1 MTLIEQAI
9 LASVGEEDPGGC
21 RVVAASAG
29 LCADDRR
36 ELAAWGPSCD
46 GLWGADAGRRTS
58 INFHPLPSGSFCI
71 SRTTLA
77 GWEDGDRVPRRA
89 STHCLVVAAAGLRP
103 FANNPLAVVEEA
115 AAAGAFDAPAYAP
128 AALQPLQLDGG
139 APVVERGLAG
149 RGGRPARPRAI
160 GDAGAGGPGVRLFGR
175 GGGAAGPSA
184 CGRGAELSPPGM
196 SRRVLLFHRVEVRP
210 APPLPDHRPASRP
223 GGKGVAG
230 APPQRHPPGPRP
242 VLPERRG
249 VGRLGPAHREGR
261 RQGRLRLPGCPVG
274 PAAARAAPGDL
285 SALGLQL
292 CDELDLSPL
301 ERGDPMAA
309 ARAREQGGNALRAHA
324 AHHRFEKSAEA
335 ATAVRSAGAVPSKDL
350 ATETPEVLE
359 TLEAL
364 DDAVYDAIHGHAAA
378 LERLQALWPTALAHL
393 GEQFLAE
400 SRVQYL
406 RYALTVWENCV
417 ERPRGSRPGTG
428 GAGPGRPL
436 HALRRAVTLM
446 HWRGGQS
453 HFRRDHAKRG
463 ARIGTVPL
471 LFDEQ

>member
-9 LASVGEEDPGGC
+9 LASVGEEDAGGC

-29 LCADDRR
+29 LRADDRR

-46 GLWGADAGRRTS
+46 GLWEPDAGRRTS

-77 GWEDGDRVPRRA
+77 GWEDGGRVPRRA

-103 FANNPLAVVEEA
+103 FANNPLALVEEA

-139 APVVERGLAG
+139 APVV
-149 RGGRPARPRAI
+149 
-160 GDAGAGGPGVRLFGR
+160 DAA
-175 GGGAAGPSA
+175 
-184 CGRGAELSPPGM
+184 
-196 SRRVLLFHRVEVRP
+196 LLEEV
-210 APPLPDHRPASRP
+210 A
-223 GGKGVAG
+223 
-230 APPQRHPPGPRP
+230 
-242 VLPERRG
+242 
-249 VGRLGPAHREGR
+249 GRLGPERLAMLVQAALESVCLAVAGQPPVHQLVAAVLNCLPLECRGEFSFSTELRFASRRPFRIIGLPRGRAEREWLAHHPNVTLLDLDQSCPSGAALGGWARFIERVAGR
-261 RQGRLRLPGCPVG
+261 GDFDFLAAQLAQPR
-274 PAAARAAPGDL
+274 PALALGDL
-285 SALGLQL
+285 PALGLQL

-301 ERGDPMAA
+301 ERGDPNVAA
-309 ARAREQGGNALRAHA
+309 EGPGEPGGNALRAHA

-350 ATETPEVLE
+350 ATESPEVLE

-378 LERLQALWPTALAHL
+378 LERLQALWPSALAHL

-417 ERPRGSRPGTG
+417 DAHGVHDP
-428 GAGPGRPL
+428 A
-436 HALRRAVTLM
+436 RAVQALDVLCM
-446 HWRGGQS
+446 
-453 HFRRDHAKRG
+453 
-463 ARIGTVPL
+463 
-471 LFDEQ
+471 LFDEQP